1 MLRVVNGSTNLGIG
15 VLLFALMVALAGIYG
30 LTQNSVQLMAQEIGT
45 RRALGATDRMIRNM
59 VLWRGSKQVLIGFAL
74 AMLLSSPLTVALFFL
89 VRSQELVPVHIHVM
103 LAMLGLYL
111 VVYLAIYT
119 PVRKLLLMEPG
130 EALRYE

>member
-1 MLRVVNGSTNLGIG
+1 
-15 VLLFALMVALAGIYG
+15 MVALAGIYG
-30 LTQNSVQLMAQEIGT
+30 LTQNSVQLMSQEIGT

-59 VLWRGSKQVLIGFAL
+59 VLRRGSKQVLIGFVL
-74 AMLLSSPLTVALFFL
+74 AMVVSSPVTVMLFFL
-89 VRSQELVPVHIHVM
+89 VRSQELAPVHIQVI